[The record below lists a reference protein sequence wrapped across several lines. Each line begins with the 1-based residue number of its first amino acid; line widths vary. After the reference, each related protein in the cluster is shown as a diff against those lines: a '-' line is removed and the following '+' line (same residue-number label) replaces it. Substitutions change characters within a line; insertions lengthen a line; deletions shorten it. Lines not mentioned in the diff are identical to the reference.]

1 VLYAR
6 YLLFQLPGMFF
17 AGIVLVLLFERG
29 HLTAPL
35 AWGLFGLWVLKD
47 ALMFPVTK
55 IAYETPHRPHG
66 PEALLGEVAIAQGP
80 ITSWGA
86 GDSGWILVRGE
97 LWRAH
102 SREGTASVAQG
113 DRVRVVEAREHVLV
127 VEGPA

>member
-6 YLLFQLPGMFF
+6 YLLF
-17 AGIVLVLLFERG
+17 EWG

-35 AWGLFGLWVLKD
+35 AWGLLGLWVLKD

-55 IAYETPHRPHG
+55 VAYETPHRPHG
-66 PEALLGEVAIAQGP
+66 PEALLGEVAVAQGP

-86 GDSGWILVRGE
+86 GDSGWVLVRGE

-102 SREGTASVAQG
+102 SREGTAAVAQG
-113 DRVRVVEAREHVLV
+113 DRVRVVEARGHVLV
-127 VEGPA
+127 VESPA